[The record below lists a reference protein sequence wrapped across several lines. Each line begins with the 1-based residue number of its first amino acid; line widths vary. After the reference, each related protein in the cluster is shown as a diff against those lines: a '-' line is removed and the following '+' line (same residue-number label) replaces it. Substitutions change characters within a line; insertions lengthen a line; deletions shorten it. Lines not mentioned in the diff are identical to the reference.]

1 MEYLARVTIT
11 QKHTSIPGER
21 VEDGHLPLGLPH
33 EAGVEDEVSEEPGVV
48 SVALKSLLLDPLGKA
63 RFKCFLYKIK
73 I

>member
-1 MEYLARVTIT
+1 MNYT
-11 QKHTSIPGER
+11 QTQTHTSIPGER

-63 RFKCFLYKIK
+63 KIQMFFV
-73 I
+73 